1 MTLEEIRRGIISLL
15 REGTEVE
22 YITGEDVR
30 QAKGMPFLHVQLIPQ
45 NYSTAAAGYHARK
58 EILVDI
64 SYMEQLVT
72 DNKNIYAMLEQLDRI
87 FRPFFRIGER
97 AFTCDG
103 RMSITD
109 DIGHYMFTME
119 FTDTVPYKAPEPAE
133 NLQIR
138 WKGEQNG
145 TA

>member
-22 YITGEDVR
+22 YITGEDVQ
-30 QAKGMPFLHVQLIPQ
+30 QAKHMPFLHVQLVPQ
-45 NYSTAAAGYHARK
+45 NYSTAAAGHHVRK

-72 DNKNIYAMLEQLDRI
+72 DNRSIYAMLERLDQI
-87 FRPFFRIGER
+87 FRPFFRIGDR

-103 RMSITD
+103 RPSITD

-119 FTDTVPYKAPEPAE
+119 FTETVPYTEPDPAE
-133 NLQIR
+133 HLRIS